1 MNFCPERLIQ
11 LRTSLNI
18 NKAEAARQLNIS
30 AMAYGRYERGEREPS
45 YQSACFIAQTFHCN
59 VDFLYGISD
68 QMEADQIIIS
78 RSESPELYELVQTM
92 QTDQELRSRIFTYVR
107 ELSYKKTEEL
117 SCKENGSSDIFF
129 LYREKIHYKYR
140 K

>member
-45 YQSACFIAQTFHCN
+45 YQSASHRLFI
-59 VDFLYGISD
+59 V
-68 QMEADQIIIS
+68 M
-78 RSESPELYELVQTM
+78 
-92 QTDQELRSRIFTYVR
+92 
-107 ELSYKKTEEL
+107 
-117 SCKENGSSDIFF
+117 
-129 LYREKIHYKYR
+129 
-140 K
+140 